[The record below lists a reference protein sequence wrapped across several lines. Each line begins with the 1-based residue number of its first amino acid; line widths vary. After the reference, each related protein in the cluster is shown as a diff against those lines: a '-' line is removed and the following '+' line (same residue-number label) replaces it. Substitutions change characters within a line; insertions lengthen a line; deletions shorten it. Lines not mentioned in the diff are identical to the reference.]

1 MLTLCRLYLNRV
13 CSTQDNENVSG
24 WRDAYAIASNAAGDH
39 PAFNVSYQSHFE
51 PYAKW
56 IWARW
61 PPTEGLPPRRHGA
74 SALSGLNCAFCRA
87 DQLAKPAKV
96 ASFRGKKRKTFERTV
111 STFLLVDLV
120 NFLISLCQPLFIIDK
135 ER

>member
-74 SALSGLNCAFCRA
+74 SALSALNCAFCRA

-96 ASFRGKKRKTFERTV
+96 ASFRGKNENFRTNCFNF
-111 STFLLVDLV
+111 SPRGPCELL
-120 NFLISLCQPLFIIDK
+120 NKPMSAFIHH
-135 ER
+135 R